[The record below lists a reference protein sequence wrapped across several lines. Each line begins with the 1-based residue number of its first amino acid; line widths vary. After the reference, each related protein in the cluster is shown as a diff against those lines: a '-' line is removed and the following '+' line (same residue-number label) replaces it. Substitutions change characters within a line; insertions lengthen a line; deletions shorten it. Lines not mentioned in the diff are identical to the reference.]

1 MSSHKKN
8 LPLKLELL
16 WWIFTLVVLAGVLI
30 PILSSIE
37 HYPFTKINIL
47 FVVVFITLARY
58 IFLLRH
64 TFLAKQQKLKAVL
77 IFVSIPFLFFLI
89 SQMHFFQTYLDENG
103 VEAFIDTSLSIDK
116 RNSLASFVRN
126 QMMFFG
132 AGAVITAFIFP
143 FRMLMSIWTFRN
155 RGRA

>member
-8 LPLKLELL
+8 LSLKLELL
-16 WWIFTLVVLAGVLI
+16 WWVFTLVVVTAVLI

-77 IFVSIPFLFFLI
+77 IFLSIPFIFYLI
-89 SQMHFFQTYLDENG
+89 GELYSFQTYLDEKG
-103 VEAFIDTSLSIDK
+103 VEGFLGGDISIDK
-116 RNSLASFVRN
+116 RNQLASFIRN
-126 QMMFFG
+126 QMLFFG
-132 AGAVITAFIFP
+132 AGAVITAFMFP
-143 FRMLMSIWTFRN
+143 FRMVMSIWTLRN
-155 RGRA
+155 RGKA

>member
-1 MSSHKKN
+1 MSSQKKN
-8 LPLKLELL
+8 LPLKLELI
-16 WWIFTLVVLAGVLI
+16 WWVFTLVVVAGVII

-77 IFVSIPFLFFLI
+77 IFLSIPFTFYLI
-89 SQMHFFQTYLDENG
+89 SELYSFQIFLDENG
-103 VEAFIDTSLSIDK
+103 VESFIDTTISIEK
-116 RNSLASFVRN
+116 RNQLTSFIRN

-132 AGAVITAFIFP
+132 AGSVMTAIMFP
-143 FRMLMSIWTFRN
+143 FRMVMSIWTFRN

>member
-16 WWIFTLVVLAGVLI
+16 WWVFTLVVIAAVLI

-64 TFLAKQQKLKAVL
+64 TFLAKKQKLKAAL
-77 IFVSIPFLFFLI
+77 IFLSIPFIFYLI
-89 SQMHFFQTYLDENG
+89 GELYSFQTYLDEKG
-103 VEAFIDTSLSIDK
+103 VEAFLGGDISIEK
-116 RNSLASFVRN
+116 RNQLASFIRN

-132 AGAVITAFIFP
+132 AGAVITAFMFP
-143 FRMLMSIWTFRN
+143 FRMVMSIWTFRN

>member
-1 MSSHKKN
+1 MSSQKKN
-8 LPLKLELL
+8 LSLKLELL
-16 WWIFTLVVLAGVLI
+16 WWIFTLVVVAAVII

-77 IFVSIPFLFFLI
+77 IFLSIPFIFYLI
-89 SQMHFFQTYLDENG
+89 SELYSFQTYLDENG
-103 VEAFIDTSLSIDK
+103 VEAFIDTSLSIEK
-116 RNSLASFVRN
+116 RNQLTAFIRN

-132 AGAVITAFIFP
+132 AGAVITTFMFP
-143 FRMLMSIWTFRN
+143 FRMLLSIWTLRN